1 METSEVI
8 LRQLATMA
16 IYCLCGFILNKTK
29 LISKEGCR
37 AFSKLLIYIV
47 LPCVIISSFVREA
60 EPAITNALLICTG
73 ISVLLLFIAVL
84 VSMAFLRNDPVA
96 AFSASFSNA
105 GFMGIPLITMAL
117 GNSTVLYIA
126 PFVALLNIL
135 QWSVGQNLLLG
146 KRRIDIKQA
155 LLNPL
160 FLSFALGVLIYA
172 MPFSVPKLI
181 TDAIGAL
188 AACNAPI
195 AMIILGFYMAEVPLR
210 NLVCTREAWFVS
222 GLRLIIIP
230 ILSILAVAWL
240 PGISRTIK
248 TSLLIAASA
257 PVGINVAI
265 YAELL
270 EKDYQKA
277 VTLICNSSVLCVLT
291 MPLIILLADKVIS

>member
-126 PFVALLNIL
+126 PFVAL
-135 QWSVGQNLLLG
+135 
-146 KRRIDIKQA
+146 
-155 LLNPL
+155 
-160 FLSFALGVLIYA
+160 
-172 MPFSVPKLI
+172 
-181 TDAIGAL
+181 

-210 NLVCTREAWFVS
+210 NLVCIREAWFVS